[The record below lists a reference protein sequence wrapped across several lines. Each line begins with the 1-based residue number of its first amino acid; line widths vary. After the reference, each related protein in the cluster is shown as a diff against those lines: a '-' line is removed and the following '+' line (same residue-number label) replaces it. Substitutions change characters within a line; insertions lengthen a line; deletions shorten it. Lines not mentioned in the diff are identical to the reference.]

1 MPMVVCP
8 SLDSGIKTRYQ
19 LSCGQRLRVPNNS
32 PDTLQEHANA
42 LSRGL
47 NEQLSI
53 SILAHILSE
62 EIKAILYM
70 CDDRFI
76 GREFKSSFAQ
86 KQLDEWLDLP
96 LQQFFGSA
104 GDNEV

>member
-1 MPMVVCP
+1 MSPACPLPYCPEDGVIDLDEDLLADNMPMVVRP

-19 LSCGQRLRVPNNS
+19 LGCGQRLRVPNNS

-53 SILAHILSE
+53 SILAHILSK

-76 GREFKSSFAQ
+76 GREF
-86 KQLDEWLDLP
+86 E
-96 LQQFFGSA
+96 
-104 GDNEV
+104 